1 MFAYPDA
8 QRYRLG
14 VNYTQ
19 LPPNRAVCPVYAP
32 FERDGFAT
40 VTKNYGGD
48 PNYVRSSLSPG
59 VVSRNTAQVR
69 HDERILS
76 FALGQNEISVDEEDF
91 VQPRDLWNR
100 VFDEPERRKWVANLA
115 ETLTEV
121 PEPLKEAVVNMFG
134 RVDGRLRE
142 MLGAKVRD
150 ISRL

>member
-40 VTKNYGGD
+40 MTKNYGGD

-59 VVSRNTAQVR
+59 VVSRTTAQVR
-69 HDERILS
+69 HDERIIS
-76 FALGQNEISVDEEDF
+76 FALGQNEIQVDEEDF

-100 VFDEPERRKWVANLA
+100 VFDETERRKWVANLA

-121 PEPLKEAVVNMFG
+121 PEPLKEAVLNMFG
-134 RVDGRLRE
+134 RVDGRLME